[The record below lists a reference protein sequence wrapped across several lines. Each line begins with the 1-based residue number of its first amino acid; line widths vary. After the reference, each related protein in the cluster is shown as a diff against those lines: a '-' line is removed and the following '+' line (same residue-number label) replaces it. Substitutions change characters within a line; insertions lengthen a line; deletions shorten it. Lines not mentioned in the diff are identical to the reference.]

1 MQIEFRKIAYTK
13 SDFKI
18 TDDLLVCNGTFFKES
33 GRIIRVDL
41 TISGK
46 TTIDCDICGD
56 AFDLEIDEKQELKVS
71 DGISE
76 EDLDIIECQNHMVDF
91 DEIVQSEISSI
102 KADYHY
108 CEKCKNE
115 DQGE

>member
-1 MQIEFRKIAYTK
+1 MKIEFRKIPHTK

-18 TDDLLVCNGTFFKES
+18 VDDLVICDGTFFKES
-33 GRIIRVDL
+33 NKILHLDIV
-41 TISGK
+41 ISGK
-46 TTIDCDICGD
+46 TTVDCDICGD
-56 AFDLEIDEKQELKVS
+56 AFDLEMDETVALKVS

-76 EDLDIIECQNHMVDF
+76 EDLDIIECQDHMVDF